1 MRNISKLDAGFGNI
15 TGAILAIASGGSLV
29 GMIILLVTM
38 LAATPTFAQDE
49 PTDIQVELKEVE
61 SELAEELSEAAMEIQ
76 EALDEVGIETGI
88 HINIDDDGDDRPKLG
103 VYLSDMDFE
112 DAYKMRYPYPHGT
125 LVDGT
130 VRSGN
135 ADKAGLIED
144 DIIMYFDGTKVL
156 YEDHLV
162 RLIRSKHYGDQV
174 EIVYWRDEA
183 MDTTQVTFAMP
194 EKPAKPE
201 KLEIVK
207 KEEKKKI
214 EFLLTKLN
222 TTMSLPIEGTNLSY
236 TRDILEKM
244 DKCKISE
251 HFSDLPQADLLL
263 CNYELKQYGELG
275 NEVDLNECKDK
286 LEKIKAEKESKEKE
300 DYIRTTDGIE
310 ILKNIEEK
318 NERASK
324 NLTEWNG

>member
-1 MRNISKLDAGFGNI
+1 MSTKENIEKILEKEFPDFSEISNLDTMRERYPRYIWVIKEHFRQSDSTDIPSAETIMSAILLQFKRRGRNKVTRKSRSKLKSKQKVTQKKSEMD
-15 TGAILAIASGGSLV
+15 ILHDKYKKNSL
-29 GMIILLVTM
+29 IL
-38 LAATPTFAQDE
+38 E
-49 PTDIQVELKEVE
+49 PFKE
-61 SELAEELSEAAMEIQ
+61 
-76 EALDEVGIETGI
+76 
-88 HINIDDDGDDRPKLG
+88 
-103 VYLSDMDFE
+103 
-112 DAYKMRYPYPHGT
+112 
-125 LVDGT
+125 
-130 VRSGN
+130 
-135 ADKAGLIED
+135 
-144 DIIMYFDGTKVL
+144 
-156 YEDHLV
+156 
-162 RLIRSKHYGDQV
+162 
-174 EIVYWRDEA
+174 
-183 MDTTQVTFAMP
+183 
-194 EKPAKPE
+194 
-201 KLEIVK
+201 